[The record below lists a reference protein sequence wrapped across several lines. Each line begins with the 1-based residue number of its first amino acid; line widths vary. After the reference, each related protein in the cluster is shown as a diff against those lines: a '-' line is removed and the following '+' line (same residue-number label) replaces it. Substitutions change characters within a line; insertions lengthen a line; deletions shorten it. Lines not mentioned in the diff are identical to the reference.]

1 MTSMQTT
8 TRLSRSILFV
18 GLLGVTALFAGCEG
32 GPKLEEERQQL
43 YAQNREAQEE
53 LNRTR
58 QALEALTNERNAL
71 AAENARLAGEND
83 TTRAEL
89 AKSEANLKAA
99 ETALAEATKK
109 PVPVR
114 VVETTPAKNPFSDIE
129 GTEVTTGPGVIT
141 IRVPGDVLFEAGKID
156 LKSSSKKTLDQIA
169 AALKKDYAGKTIRV
183 EGYTDTDPISKS
195 KWTDNLDLSLER
207 AAAVHRFLQ
216 SKGIPG
222 NRMYAAGFGEFRPR
236 STKATSR
243 RVEIVVLLNET
254 QAAGK

>member
-1 MTSMQTT
+1 MTRMTT
-8 TRLSRSILFV
+8 TNRLSRSILFV

-32 GPKLEEERQQL
+32 GPKLEEERNQL

-58 QALEALTNERNAL
+58 QALEALTNERNLL

-83 TTRAEL
+83 ATRAEL
-89 AKSEANLKAA
+89 AKAETNLKVA
-99 ETALAEATKK
+99 EAALAEATKK

-114 VVETTPAKNPFSDIE
+114 VVEPTPAKTPFSDIE
-129 GTEVTTGPGVIT
+129 NTEITTGPGVIT
-141 IRVPGDVLFEAGKID
+141 IKVPGDVLFEAGKID
-156 LKSSSKKTLDQIA
+156 LKSSSKTTLEKIA
-169 AALKKDYAGKTIRV
+169 NVLKKDYAGKTIRV

-216 SKGIPG
+216 SKGLPG

-236 STKATSR
+236 SSKATSR
-243 RVEIVVLLNET
+243 RVEIVVLLNEA